1 MKRFQLFEFIDQ
13 RWFPAVL
20 RDSALSF
27 LETMYRLSGAANRT
41 MAGVLGKVLDRDGSD
56 RILDLASGATG
67 PVLHLLPALRE
78 LRGGGVDVTL
88 SDLFPT
94 ARGQELAAAQGD
106 PLIRYLPTPVD
117 ATRAPA
123 ELKGTRTLFG
133 AFHHFPPELAQGVLR
148 DAFQQRRSIA
158 VFEISARKLPLL
170 ISGLFMPLMVLFI
183 TPLSRPLRLGQLL
196 FTYLIPILPFLIA
209 WDGIVS
215 VLRTYTPEELAQMTA
230 DLKAPDYR
238 WEIGELALKGVPV
251 KVPFLTGTPLR

>member
-1 MKRFQLFEFIDQ
+1 MKRFQVFEFIDQ
-13 RWFPAVL
+13 RWFPAML

-41 MAGVLGKVLDRDGSD
+41 MAGVLAKVLDADGSD
-56 RILDLASGATG
+56 QILDLASGATG

-78 LRGGGVDVTL
+78 QRGSVEVTL

-94 ARGQELAAAQGD
+94 AHGQELAAAQGD
-106 PLIRYLPTPVD
+106 PRVRYLPTPVD

-123 ELKGTRTLFG
+123 ELKGVRTLFG
-133 AFHHFPPELAQGVLR
+133 AFHHFSPELARGVLR
-148 DAFQQRRSIA
+148 DAFEQRRSIA
-158 VFEISARKLPLL
+158 IFEIAARKPPLL
-170 ISGLFMPLMVLFI
+170 LSGLLMPLMVLFI
-183 TPLSRPLRLGQLL
+183 TPLSRPLRVGQLL

-251 KVPFLTGTPLR
+251 KVPYLTGTPVR